1 MVLSI
6 LIPFLPIVF
15 TLCALNILSLEKIE
29 PFNYGNIHGPSDSG
43 IPWGAVTLLPSRVL
57 DFGSFNNAYI
67 SIITAIPIFIFF
79 GMTKDAMNSYRLVLL
94 FLGFGKIWPNLHNEY
109 DPDRSAVRRAENSS
123 GNMITATT

>member
-15 TLCALNILSLEKIE
+15 TLCALNIMALEKLE
-29 PFNYGNIHGPSDSG
+29 PFNFSMIHSNSESEV
-43 IPWGAVTLLPSRVL
+43 PWAVVTLLPSRLL

-79 GMTKDAMNSYRLVLL
+79 GMTKDAMNSYRMVLL
-94 FLGFGKIWPNLHNEY
+94 FLGLGKIWPNLHNVY
-109 DPDRSAVRRAENSS
+109 DPDRSTVRRAENSS
-123 GNMITATT
+123 GNMITVTT